1 MLSFIIRKNCSRG
14 TARFK
19 RRSAASL
26 RWSVCLLLMKGDI
39 MREKLARFFAG
50 RNGVDQLGRAVMIV
64 TVILLVVS
72 MFTSG
77 RLSDLLFVL
86 VLIGIIYMYFRM
98 FSRNISKRYAENEA
112 FLNRTYKVRSFFQ
125 KQINIWKQRRVYH
138 IYTCPGCRQKIR
150 IPRGKG
156 KIEIRCPKCGT
167 TFIKKS

>member
-1 MLSFIIRKNCSRG
+1 MQ
-14 TARFK
+14 
-19 RRSAASL
+19 
-26 RWSVCLLLMKGDI
+26 
-39 MREKLARFFAG
+39 G
-50 RNGVDQLGRAVMIV
+50 RNGVDSLSKFLLITGVVVVLLSALFGSHPVGMFFYFLGW
-64 TVILLVVS
+64 VV
-72 MFTSG
+72 
-77 RLSDLLFVL
+77 
-86 VLIGIIYMYFRM
+86 IIYCYFRM